1 MQKSAT
7 IALISNNKL
16 LLLRRGQS
24 APWMPGR
31 YCLPGGKLEKNESL
45 IHCALRE
52 LNEETG
58 IVLNETLI
66 PVTINYNNFYSKI
79 VYTLISKNDF
89 HVNLNWEHDNYVW
102 SSYSESSNIS
112 LVTSLPT
119 TIKYLYNNGFL
130 T

>member
-45 IHCALRE
+45 INCALRE

-58 IVLNETLI
+58 IVLNETLT
-66 PVTINYNNFYSKI
+66 PVTISYNSYYSKI
-79 VYTLISKNDF
+79 VYMLLSKNGF
-89 HVNLNWEHDNYVW
+89 NVNLNWEHDHYVW
-102 SSYSESSNIS
+102 ASYSESLSMS

-119 TIKYLYNNGFL
+119 TIKYLYNNALL